1 VGEAEG
7 DALGDV
13 GGGVL
18 VVEGTVR
25 REGTVRSE
33 GTVCSE
39 GTVRSKVLSAP
50 VASGGSALWS
60 SSSAETNVE
69 SPITTTTITASTTGA
84 RTAVRG

>member
-25 REGTVRSE
+25 SE
-33 GTVCSE
+33 GTVC
-39 GTVRSKVLSAP
+39 SKVLSAP
-50 VASGGSALWS
+50 VPSGGSALWS
-60 SSSAETNVE
+60 SSSTETNVE
-69 SPITTTTITASTTGA
+69 SPSAMTTIPASTTGA

>member
-1 VGEAEG
+1 VGEAVSEAEG

-25 REGTVRSE
+25 SE
-33 GTVCSE
+33 E
-39 GTVRSKVLSAP
+39 TVRSKVLSAP
-50 VASGGSALWS
+50 VPSGGSALWS

>member
-25 REGTVRSE
+25 REGTVRS
-33 GTVCSE
+33 
-39 GTVRSKVLSAP
+39 KVLSAP
-50 VASGGSALWS
+50 VASEGSALWS

>member
-1 VGEAEG
+1 MGEAEG
-7 DALGDV
+7 DVLGDV

-25 REGTVRSE
+25 SEGIVRSE
-33 GTVCSE
+33 GTVCS
-39 GTVRSKVLSAP
+39 KVLSAP
-50 VASGGSALWS
+50 VPSRGSALWS

-69 SPITTTTITASTTGA
+69 SPSAMTTIPASTTGA